1 MGTGLLIYLS
11 DNNYILTTMSRLV
24 SFLMLLSLM
33 LVVVNTMPAAVPPLS
48 KGHAA
53 DCPDGMVM
61 LYSCRGGDRC
71 VFPKE
76 KREALD
82 TLMAHK
88 TKRGVGVAAEAGAPE
103 CNLTEEEKKLLDL
116 LNQEAEVGAPECN
129 LTEKEKKLL
138 DLLNQEA

>member
-1 MGTGLLIYLS
+1 MGNTGLLIYLS

-33 LVVVNTMPAAVPPLS
+33 LVVVNTMPASVPPLR
-48 KGHAA
+48 
-53 DCPDGMVM
+53 M
-61 LYSCRGGDRC
+61 DRC
-71 VFPKE
+71 VPKE

-88 TKRGVGVAAEAGAPE
+88 TKRGGGIAAEAGALE

-116 LNQEAEVGAPECN
+116 LNQ
-129 LTEKEKKLL
+129 
-138 DLLNQEA
+138 D

>member
-1 MGTGLLIYLS
+1 MGNTGLLIYLS
-11 DNNYILTTMSRLV
+11 DYNYILTTMSRLV

-48 KGHAA
+48 GGHAA

-71 VFPKE
+71 VPKE

-88 TKRGVGVAAEAGAPE
+88 TKRGDGMAEAGALE
-103 CNLTEEEKKLLDL
+103 CNPTDEEKKLIDF
-116 LNQEAEVGAPECN
+116 LNQ
-129 LTEKEKKLL
+129 
-138 DLLNQEA
+138 D

>member
-1 MGTGLLIYLS
+1 MGNTGLLIYLS
-11 DNNYILTTMSRLV
+11 DYNYILSTMSRLV

-33 LVVVNTMPAAVPPLS
+33 LVVVNTMPAEVPPLS
-48 KGHAA
+48 GGHAA

-88 TKRGVGVAAEAGAPE
+88 TKRGSWDKNIHIHLHGMLGSGIAAEAGALE

-116 LNQEAEVGAPECN
+116 LAAEAGA
-129 LTEKEKKLL
+129 
-138 DLLNQEA
+138 